1 MILILKRIN
10 PTTLVQDIESFIKP
24 ALKGGLFVKPG
35 NLEKIN
41 IQMLQ
46 AANHDKPEFHA
57 LVRIE
62 PDAVGQRV
70 IKQLNRKPLNGKPI
84 NVLEYFLRFRE
95 NDRRNKQLNKH
106 DDRRRQDRRR
116 SDLQIIDITAK
127 QKPDT
132 LHHSVKGWGTD
143 ITL

>member
-10 PTTLVQDIESFIKP
+10 PTTVVPDIESFITP
-24 ALKGGLFVKPG
+24 ALKGSLFGKSG

-57 LVRIE
+57 LVRVE

-70 IKQLNRKPLNGKPI
+70 IKQLNRKSLNGKPI
-84 NVLEYFLRFRE
+84 NVTEYVLRLRE

-106 DDRRRQDRRR
+106 DDRRSQDRRR
-116 SDLQIIDITAK
+116 SDIEVIDITGQRKIIA
-127 QKPDT
+127 T
-132 LHHSVKGWGTD
+132 HSHVKGWGTD